1 MSSIIFVSS
10 FDGSLISVQS
20 ISHSNSSSKLLFPRR
35 TKWKKEEQKKKLL
48 FPLPSTSI
56 LGTNHF
62 KLLIRRCKKKI
73 IGYELY
79 GKEERG

>member
-1 MSSIIFVSS
+1 M
-10 FDGSLISVQS
+10 
-20 ISHSNSSSKLLFPRR
+20 KERR
-35 TKWKKEEQKKKLL
+35 TKKKKLL